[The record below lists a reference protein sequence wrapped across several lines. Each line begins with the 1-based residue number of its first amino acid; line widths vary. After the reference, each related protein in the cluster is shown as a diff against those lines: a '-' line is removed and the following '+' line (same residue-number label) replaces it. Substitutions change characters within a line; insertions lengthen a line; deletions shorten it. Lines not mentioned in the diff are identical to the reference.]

1 MLQYKIKRTDPLS
14 CERELILRVLCNE
27 HYLRFLSLQFDII
40 FRKGRDPE
48 AYIFSIVTS
57 VTQIE
62 TLPVS
67 FFFRIF
73 TCIVCVACASRDAQ
87 YRRSL
92 RILFD

>member
-67 FFFRIF
+67 FFLFSIF
-73 TCIVCVACASRDAQ
+73 LLVLCA
-87 YRRSL
+87 L
-92 RILFD
+92 RALRVTLNIEDR